1 MANELLGKAKRP
13 KGLIAALLFYALS
26 VVLALVCLAHTTA
39 LTMTGFFVL
48 GLGALALGF
57 VIYAKVVWD
66 DLRAHG
72 VM

>member
-1 MANELLGKAKRP
+1 MANELVGKARWS
-13 KGLIAALLFYALS
+13 KGLSLALFLYALS
-26 VVLALVCLAHTTA
+26 LVLALVCLVHTTA
-39 LTMTGFFVL
+39 LTMTGFFVF

-72 VM
+72 VL